1 MAQII
6 ITDAKVQ
13 VDTSAGSL
21 TDLSTNT
28 RRGVIN
34 YNAETADDTA
44 MGDATR
50 SSKGGLKTWT
60 VDLELLND
68 YVTAEVDAEVFGI
81 VGTVVSIDI
90 MPISGTV
97 AASVPAY
104 RGEGLCLGFNPID
117 VAVGDLAVATVR
129 FTSAGNLTR
138 VVA

>member
-6 ITDAKVQ
+6 ITDAKVRI
-13 VDTSAGSL
+13 DSSAATY
-21 TDLSTNT
+21 TDISNNV
-28 RRGVIN
+28 RRVVIT
-34 YNAETADDTA
+34 YNAETADDTV

-60 VDLELLND
+60 VDIEMLND
-68 YVTAEVDAEVFGI
+68 YVTAEIDLEIFAI
-81 VGTVVSIDI
+81 VGTVGSIAI

-97 AASVPAY
+97 GANTAEY
-104 RGEGLCLGFNPID
+104 QGEGLCLGFNPID

-138 VVA
+138 AVA